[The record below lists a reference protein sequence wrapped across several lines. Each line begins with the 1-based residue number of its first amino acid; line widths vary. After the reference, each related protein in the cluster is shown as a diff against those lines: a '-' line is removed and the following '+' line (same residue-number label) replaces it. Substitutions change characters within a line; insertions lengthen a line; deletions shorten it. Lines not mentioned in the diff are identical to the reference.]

1 MNDAAFR
8 PRAPWWGGDLQTLRN
23 YLRPKPSPL
32 AGERLTLP
40 LPDGSGDVLWALL
53 NRAGAGDGRRRPT
66 VVLTH
71 GLSGDET
78 SVYMLDA
85 ARYFLEQGH
94 DVVRLNL
101 RGAGPSAP
109 HCRRH
114 YHAGRSRDLH
124 DALPM
129 LPADLLADGLLL
141 IGFSLSGNTVLKLA
155 AEAGRELPLRAVAAV
170 SAPIDLA
177 ATTHNIM
184 LRRNAPYHAAML
196 REFKAVCDRPGAEL
210 GPDERAAIR
219 RADSFL
225 AFDDGFTAPR
235 HGYRDAAGFYADNT
249 ALRFLAE
256 IPLPTLL
263 LQARDD
269 PIVPVRPY
277 LAFDWSRNR
286 HLQPDLPA
294 GGGHVGFHAPGG
306 LWHLRRIGD
315 FFNSLVGHG

>member
-23 YLRPKPSPL
+23 YLRPKPYPL
-32 AGERLTLP
+32 PGERLKLP
-40 LPDGSGDVLWALL
+40 LPDGSGDALWALQ
-53 NRAGAGDGRRRPT
+53 NRADADAGSRRPT
-66 VVLTH
+66 VLLTH
-71 GLSGDET
+71 GLSGDEN

-85 ARYFLEQGH
+85 ARYFLAQGY

-101 RGAGPSAP
+101 RGAGPSAA

-114 YHAGRSRDLH
+114 YHAGRSQDLR
-124 DALPM
+124 DALAM
-129 LPADLLADGLLL
+129 LPADLLAEGLLL

-155 AEAGRELPLRAVAAV
+155 AEAGRDLPLRAVAAV

-177 ATTHNIM
+177 ATTRNIM
-184 LRRNAPYHAAML
+184 RRRNAPYHTAML

-210 GPDERAAIR
+210 SATERDAIR

-225 AFDDGFTAPR
+225 SFDDNFTAPR
-235 HGYRDAAGFYADNT
+235 HGYRDAASFYADNM
-249 ALRFLAE
+249 ALRFLPE

-269 PIVPVRPY
+269 PIVPTGPY
-277 LAFDWSRNR
+277 LAFDWRLNR
-286 HLQPDLPA
+286 HLQPDLPSS
-294 GGGHVGFHAPGG
+294 GGHVGFHATNG
-306 LWHLRRIGD
+306 LWHLRRIGY
-315 FFNSLVGHG
+315 FFNSHMGQD